1 MEISTDHGY
10 DNDFIV
16 NDDEVRDAV
25 NKFRNHPSIIMIRS
39 KSKNDKSFSFA
50 PVTYDD
56 VLAKV
61 KTLDIA
67 KASQQFDILRK
78 ILKQNPD
85 YFAGYFYKNIN
96 HCF

>member
-25 NKFRNHPSIIMIRS
+25 NKFRNHPNIIMIRNN
-39 KSKNDKSFSFA
+39 SKNDKSFSFA

-67 KASQQFDILRK
+67 KASQQSDIPRK

-96 HCF
+96 HCI